1 MLAVDRHPS
10 TSGTKDV
17 FVRPAKAGAF
27 SRSQTDQGKSQS
39 PVAWMTERR
48 ETNAL
53 KLIDKATL
61 GVVSELPGRNES
73 ERIGDLES
81 FNLGGRAHKDGVK
94 AAWGAEIWLR
104 QRSTPAGR

>member
-1 MLAVDRHPS
+1 
-10 TSGTKDV
+10 
-17 FVRPAKAGAF
+17 
-27 SRSQTDQGKSQS
+27 
-39 PVAWMTERR
+39 MTERR

-81 FNLGGRAHKDGVK
+81 F
-94 AAWGAEIWLR
+94 
-104 QRSTPAGR
+104 